1 MFQAQGSDHVVVKM
15 RPIFTSSHACKQ
27 QHWASPSLILLVA
40 TWQTSV
46 RKSLKLAGYEKYT
59 QPSAIYQAKYCLS
72 TCQLLSW
79 LCQTALG
86 PFITPMKY
94 FVVAGKPSWESESCG
109 LGVFFFEHFFD
120 VRVIHCFKGSKR
132 IKKNLSKQYSKKW
145 AWKPFWTG
153 RRGVCLFIHI
163 TTFME
168 PLMCASL
175 GTLSDTHRT
184 LHALMVLTGTLQW
197 DAESINYNTM
207 VLRCSLPK
215 ESRRN
220 HIRNKKDRA
229 YTFKDALLN

>member
-1 MFQAQGSDHVVVKM
+1 MFQAQGSDHVVVKV

-27 QHWASPSLILLVA
+27 QHWASPRLILLVA

-109 LGVFFFEHFFD
+109 LGFFFFEHFFD

-132 IKKNLSKQYSKKW
+132 IKKICLNNTQRNGLESLFGQAGGVFVYSFTSQLSW
-145 AWKPFWTG
+145 NP
-153 RRGVCLFIHI
+153 
-163 TTFME
+163 
-168 PLMCASL
+168 
-175 GTLSDTHRT
+175 
-184 LHALMVLTGTLQW
+184 
-197 DAESINYNTM
+197 
-207 VLRCSLPK
+207 
-215 ESRRN
+215 
-220 HIRNKKDRA
+220 
-229 YTFKDALLN
+229 